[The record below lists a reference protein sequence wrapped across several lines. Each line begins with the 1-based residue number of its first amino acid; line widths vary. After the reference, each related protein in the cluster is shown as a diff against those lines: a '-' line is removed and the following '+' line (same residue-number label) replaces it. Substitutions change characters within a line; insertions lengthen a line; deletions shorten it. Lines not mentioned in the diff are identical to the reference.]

1 MNAVDTNVLLYVHDP
16 RDATKQATAANLLQ
30 SLTDGVLLWQV
41 TCEYL
46 SRLSMQLI
54 AGHAGKNTLTKKAEL
69 CASSLARLAHTDIQQ
84 VSLRVAKLVLPV
96 ATASKQV
103 HDDLIL
109 GFDVRGLG
117 SQILR
122 VVLRQQFHIV
132 FESF

>member
-1 MNAVDTNVLLYVHDP
+1 
-16 RDATKQATAANLLQ
+16 
-30 SLTDGVLLWQV
+30 
-41 TCEYL
+41 
-46 SRLSMQLI
+46 MQLI
-54 AGHAGKNTLTKKAEL
+54 AARTGKNTLTKKAEL